1 MKPDTIRE
9 AFHKKMQY
17 KNLEYIGIHQLIDSS
32 KDKVLMT
39 AWKSSLGHQIT
50 SGRLPEFEKVKVE
63 LLTVLKIILE

>member
-17 KNLEYIGIHQLIDSS
+17 KNLEYIGIHQLIGSS

-39 AWKSSLGHQIT
+39 AWKSSLGHQI
-50 SGRLPEFEKVKVE
+50 SGGKLPEFEKVKSE
-63 LLTVLKIILE
+63 LLTVLKMILE